1 MLNKYP
7 WWKYLIIV
15 LVIVPGLFFALPNL
29 FGDDPGIQIRGT
41 RTTQVDTNVLERAE
55 SALSK
60 GEITLKGAV
69 LSDSDIKLRFNNTN
83 DQLAARDLLQA
94 EFDKSYTVAIALLPA
109 TPSWLRVT
117 GAQPMSLGLD
127 LRGGVHFLM
136 EVDMNS
142 AIEKREE
149 NYVGDIKTTLR
160 DNKTSAGDAVR
171 YRGVNRSPDGGI
183 VIRMRNSE
191 DLESAR
197 FILEREL
204 TELSISETELN
215 GEQVLSAT
223 MRETAVKELMEFALE
238 QNMTTLRNR
247 IDELGVAEPVVQR
260 QGDRRIVVQL
270 PGVQDTGRAKQ
281 ILGRTATL
289 EIKLVDEENSGL
301 NSSTDSAPP
310 GSQFYRMRNR
320 GDAIYDS
327 QILLKKRL
335 IYSGDNI
342 VNAAA
347 SLDTQNGTPIVSITL
362 DDIAAKKN
370 QRVTGENVG
379 RRMAVIYQ
387 ETVSEP
393 KLDEDNQP
401 VLDDDGNQLRD
412 ISYIEEVITAPVI
425 RDQLGKRFQIEG
437 LDSVDE
443 ARDLALMLRAGA
455 LAAPVQIIEERTV
468 GPALG
473 QDNVD
478 EGKRAVIVGFILVLI
493 FMIVYYRT
501 FGWVANLAL
510 ALNLVLIVAVLSLFQ
525 ATLTL
530 PGVAGIVLT
539 VGMAVDANVL
549 IFERIREEIR
559 NGNSPQA
566 SIHVGYDRAFST
578 IVDANITTLI
588 AAIILYGFGTG
599 PIKGF
604 AVTLSIGIVTS
615 MFTAIIVT
623 RGVVNWIY
631 GGKRVEKLAI

>member
-1 MLNKYP
+1 MLNQYP

-15 LVIVPGLFFALPNL
+15 LVVVPGLFFALPNL
-29 FGDDPGIQIRGT
+29 FGDDPGVQIRGA
-41 RTTQVDTNVLERAE
+41 RTTQVDSTVLERAE
-55 SALSK
+55 SAVRE
-60 GEITLKGAV
+60 GDITLKGAV
-69 LSDSDIKLRFNNTN
+69 LTDSDIKLRFNNTD
-83 DQLAARDLLQA
+83 DQLAARDLLQR
-94 EFDKSYTVAIALLPA
+94 EFDKTYTVALALLPA
-109 TPSWLRVT
+109 TPSWLQFT
-117 GAQPMSLGLD
+117 GAQPMYLGLD

-136 EVDMNS
+136 EVDMES
-142 AIEKREE
+142 AIKKREE
-149 NYVGDIKTTLR
+149 NYVGDIKTTLK
-160 DNKTSAGDAVR
+160 DNKTSGGDTVR
-171 YRGVNRSPDGGI
+171 YRGVNRSPDGGVI
-183 VIRMRNSE
+183 IRMRNSE
-191 DLESAR
+191 DLEGAR

-204 TELSISETELN
+204 PELSISEAESN
-215 GEQVLSAT
+215 GEKVLSAT
-223 MRETAVKELMEFALE
+223 MRETAIKELMEFALE

-270 PGVQDTGRAKQ
+270 PGIQDTGRAKQ

-301 NSSTDSAPP
+301 NSATSSAPP
-310 GSQFYRMRNR
+310 GSEFYRSRR
-320 GDAIYDS
+320 GG

-370 QRVTGENVG
+370 QKVTGENVG

-393 KLDEDNQP
+393 RLDENNQP
-401 VLDDDGNQLRD
+401 VLNDEGNQIRD
-412 ISYIEEVITAPVI
+412 VSYIEEVITAPVI

-468 GPALG
+468 GPSLG
-473 QDNVD
+473 QDNVS
-478 EGKRAVIVGFILVLI
+478 EGKRAVIVGFILVLL

-604 AVTLSIGIVTS
+604 AVTLSIGIITS

-623 RGVVNWIY
+623 RGVVNGIY